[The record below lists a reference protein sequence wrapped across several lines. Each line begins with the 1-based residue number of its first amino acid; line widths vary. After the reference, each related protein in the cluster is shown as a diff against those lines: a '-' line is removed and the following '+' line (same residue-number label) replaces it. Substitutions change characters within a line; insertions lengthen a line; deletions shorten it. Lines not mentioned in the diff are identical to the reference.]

1 MINVF
6 LKCKKLES
14 HVNSKETKF
23 GLLKI
28 YVKCAIKNTAY
39 IGGGGGTQIWFRRG
53 CAAEAAKPVPY
64 LSLRVI
70 LAEKGTFTFT
80 WTYIVHSRKEHKIT
94 RH

>member
-14 HVNSKETKF
+14 HVNSKEAKF

-39 IGGGGGTQIWFRRG
+39 IKHMSIALLLQMKTHKLVQKQG
-53 CAAEAAKPVPY
+53 CAMMKPPN
-64 LSLRVI
+64 
-70 LAEKGTFTFT
+70 K
-80 WTYIVHSRKEHKIT
+80 
-94 RH
+94 